1 MTLPHRRAFGGGAV
15 DAKVVGTPT
24 AAPFERP
31 SARRYRA
38 LAYCPPMPTDRKD
51 LATRLSLARPT
62 DTARGLT
69 FNALFATI
77 TERLGKAAAVALDP
91 DHTGHRTEFF
101 SFPVAHFLQIS
112 FDAADKLEPILG
124 SADKAFRAFG
134 HRTTSNVLGSPMG
147 ATMLK
152 LAGKDRL
159 KSLINQSPA
168 GYRTM
173 VSYGV
178 RKVEWPAETHAF
190 ITFEGDFLV
199 PAYHC
204 GVYEAAIEA
213 IGAHKV
219 RVEGRQTG
227 PLDAT
232 FDVEWS

>member
-1 MTLPHRRAFGGGAV
+1 
-15 DAKVVGTPT
+15 
-24 AAPFERP
+24 
-31 SARRYRA
+31 
-38 LAYCPPMPTDRKD
+38 MPTDRKD
-51 LATRLSLARPT
+51 LAARLAIAKPT

-69 FNALFATI
+69 FNALFATV
-77 TERLGKAAAVALDP
+77 EQHLGKKAAVALDP
-91 DHTGHRTEFF
+91 EHAGHRTEFF

-112 FDAADKLEPILG
+112 FDAADRLEPILG
-124 SADKAFRAFG
+124 SVDKAFRAFG
-134 HRTTSNVLGSPMG
+134 HRTTSNVLASPMG

-178 RKVEWPAETHAF
+178 RKVDWPSARHAS

-204 GVYEAAIEA
+204 GVFEAAIEA
-213 IGAHKV
+213 VGARKV

-227 PLDAT
+227 ALSAV
-232 FDVEWS
+232 FDVEWAE